1 MKAWK
6 PKLSSRYGS
15 KWGIFLFLLPGVG
28 VYTILMLYPS
38 LMSLFYSVL
47 DWQGGPIENAPFVGL
62 ENFRNI
68 LSDRYLGGALTNNGR
83 MLLLNW
89 GFQLPMAML
98 LAYTLSRLRR
108 GANLYRF
115 FFYIPVILPVVTMA
129 LLWRFVLSGSE
140 YGLLNNLLESSGLGE
155 WVRPW
160 LSGDGIVQWSTTFP
174 ASWANVG
181 LFMVIFWAALV
192 GIPEEY
198 YEAAAIDGANKLQQ
212 LIYIT
217 LPNLKTIYVYAM
229 ILSMQAA
236 FGAFIYPLLMTEG
249 GPLHLSETLISYSIY
264 LLWEKKVWGYGSA
277 VAVLSFLI
285 GIIATI
291 LVWRFGRAQDSAI
304 E

>member
-1 MKAWK
+1 
-6 PKLSSRYGS
+6 
-15 KWGIFLFLLPGVG
+15 
-28 VYTILMLYPS
+28 
-38 LMSLFYSVL
+38 
-47 DWQGGPIENAPFVGL
+47 
-62 ENFRNI
+62 
-68 LSDRYLGGALTNNGR
+68 
-83 MLLLNW
+83 
-89 GFQLPMAML
+89 MAML

-140 YGLLNNLLESSGLGE
+140 YGLLNNLLESSGLVE

-198 YEAAAIDGANKLQQ
+198 YEAAAIDGANKWQQ

-217 LPNLKTIYVYAM
+217 LPNLKSIYVYAM